1 MWEVVS
7 NSINRL
13 PLAALSRIDTTQ
25 LLSRKTYPTPVFEFC
40 TAQISNDLVQAQLK
54 VGNYP
59 TFPSSPAKANEQ
71 RRRQLPTTDRDPARI
86 AIKRTQDLLPLSAS
100 PVSQQSTHTQPTRS
114 NLSMWESYYDTTSD
128 IDQTETELFN
138 WEHQTSPDTA
148 PHSRR
153 PLSIGPA
160 PAYKYLSA
168 SPPSTF
174 GDKRSS
180 PVYSNK
186 AEFERHQEKV
196 SQQQHHV
203 LNVEMNH
210 AQPIYTAIPTAIPIE
225 TSTYHGPDHQPHFHA
240 ATHPGYHSQYVQHPV
255 NDQHAAHGLSTSA
268 PEAGEPWNMHHQQ
281 HQQQQ
286 SRAPNWTY
294 PGMPGALGG
303 SLRCRDCRP
312 YADAN
317 CNSIDLFSGRPAS
330 SGDQAVMA
338 QGVGLIRYTSEETV
352 AELTKEEK
360 VGPDRLRSS

>member
-1 MWEVVS
+1 
-7 NSINRL
+7 
-13 PLAALSRIDTTQ
+13 
-25 LLSRKTYPTPVFEFC
+25 
-40 TAQISNDLVQAQLK
+40 
-54 VGNYP
+54 
-59 TFPSSPAKANEQ
+59 
-71 RRRQLPTTDRDPARI
+71 
-86 AIKRTQDLLPLSAS
+86 
-100 PVSQQSTHTQPTRS
+100 
-114 NLSMWESYYDTTSD
+114 MWESYYDTTSD

-148 PHSRR
+148 PQSRR

-196 SQQQHHV
+196 SQQQQHHV
-203 LNVEMNH
+203 LSVEMNH
-210 AQPIYTAIPTAIPIE
+210 AQPLYAAIPTAIPIE
-225 TSTYHGPDHQPHFHA
+225 TSTYHGPDHQHHFQA
-240 ATHPGYHSQYVQHPV
+240 ATHPGYQTHYVQHSV
-255 NDQHAAHGLSTSA
+255 NEQHVAHGLSTSA
-268 PEAGEPWNMHHQQ
+268 PEAGEPWNTHH
-281 HQQQQ
+281 QQQ
-286 SRAPNWTY
+286 SRAPNW
-294 PGMPGALGG
+294 PGMPGALGE
-303 SLRCRDCRP
+303 SLRCRDCRS
-312 YADAN
+312 YTDAN

>member
-1 MWEVVS
+1 MW
-7 NSINRL
+7 
-13 PLAALSRIDTTQ
+13 D
-25 LLSRKTYPTPVFEFC
+25 
-40 TAQISNDLVQAQLK
+40 
-54 VGNYP
+54 
-59 TFPSSPAKANEQ
+59 
-71 RRRQLPTTDRDPARI
+71 
-86 AIKRTQDLLPLSAS
+86 
-100 PVSQQSTHTQPTRS
+100 
-114 NLSMWESYYDTTSD
+114 SYYDTTSD

-138 WEHQTSPDTA
+138 WDHQTSPDTA

-210 AQPIYTAIPTAIPIE
+210 AQPIYTAIPTAISIE
-225 TSTYHGPDHQPHFHA
+225 TSTYHGPDHQPHFQA
-240 ATHPGYHSQYVQHPV
+240 ATHPGYHSQYVQHPFTE
-255 NDQHAAHGLSTSA
+255 QHVAHGLSTSA
-268 PEAGEPWNMHHQQ
+268 PEAGEPWNMQHHQH

-294 PGMPGALGG
+294 PGMPGALGE

-312 YADAN
+312 YADASRI
-317 CNSIDLFSGRPAS
+317 SIDLFSGRPAS

-360 VGPDRLRSS
+360 VGPDRSALVMTQLIRSHLLKLTARSTKGAEPISTTGFEEEANGAYCQREFALAFRMSRFTRDLICSSRPPYICSARDPGGRARSDSGEEGPRDQDVAGYRQTASTGWQTG

>member
-1 MWEVVS
+1 
-7 NSINRL
+7 
-13 PLAALSRIDTTQ
+13 
-25 LLSRKTYPTPVFEFC
+25 VFIFC
-40 TAQISNDLVQAQLK
+40 TAQIFNDLVQAQLK
-54 VGNYP
+54 VDNYP

-71 RRRQLPTTDRDPARI
+71 RRRQPPTTDRDPARI
-86 AIKRTQDLLPLSAS
+86 AIKRTQDPLPLSAS

-180 PVYSNK
+180 PVYSSK

-196 SQQQHHV
+196 SQQQQHV
-203 LNVEMNH
+203 LDVEMNH
-210 AQPIYTAIPTAIPIE
+210 AQPIYTAIPTAISIE

-240 ATHPGYHSQYVQHPV
+240 ATHPVYHSQYVQHPV
-255 NDQHAAHGLSTSA
+255 NEQHVAHGLSTSA
-268 PEAGEPWNMHHQQ
+268 PEAGEPWNMHHQH

-294 PGMPGALGG
+294 PGMPGALGE
-303 SLRCRDCRP
+303 SLRCRECRA
-312 YADAN
+312 YADVS
-317 CNSIDLFSGRPAS
+317 CISIDLFSGRPAS